1 MKKKN
6 ISREKIRKE
15 NDGEGVRWEKSTG
28 CIYDIGMENRSLID
42 GSFLTFLEIN

>member
-15 NDGEGVRWEKSTG
+15 NEGKGVRWENPRDAFMTLAW
-28 CIYDIGMENRSLID
+28 R
-42 GSFLTFLEIN
+42 TAR